1 MFKRSKWAIL
11 VVVALVALIIPAMSA
26 SGSKSDN
33 IELESDNT
41 VVLNSVVDG
50 VSVDK
55 VINRLNELNG
65 MTMTTKPILL
75 VIASPG
81 GSIIDGL
88 RLNDYAKGSRRPVH
102 TITLYGYSMGFQIM
116 QSLGT
121 RYVVPSS
128 NIMSHKA
135 RGGVQ
140 GEFGG
145 TLDGQLVN
153 RLNMWLKIIKTLDE
167 NTAAR
172 TKGKLTYDDYIKAYE
187 NEMWVYGDDIV
198 KKGLAD
204 KMVTVTCG
212 KTLAGSFDQKMNFM
226 GLEILV
232 TWSNCPMIQEPLAVS
247 VSVGTNKGKM
257 TYDAFKNQGGLIGV
271 ACYSGKDNLCL
282 INSGLTHE
290 MIESYKNQAKNRYY
304 NKNIIT
310 YTELGK

>member
-1 MFKRSKWAIL
+1 MFKKNNLLAL
-11 VVVALVALIIPAMSA
+11 VVILLSALIIPAMSVF
-26 SGSKSDN
+26 GGKSDN
-33 IELESDNT
+33 IELQNDDA
-41 VVLNSVVDG
+41 VILNSVVDG
-50 VSVDK
+50 ASVDK
-55 VINRLNELNG
+55 VINRLNELNA
-65 MTMTTKPILL
+65 MTTSKPINL

-88 RLNDYAKGSRRPVH
+88 RLNDYAKGSRRPIN

-153 RLNMWLKIIKTLDE
+153 RLNMWLKIIKVLDE

-172 TKGKLTYDDYIKAYE
+172 TKGKMPYEDYIKAYE
-187 NEMWVYGDDIV
+187 NEMWVYGDDII
-198 KKGLAD
+198 KKGFAD
-204 KMVTVTCG
+204 KMITVTCG
-212 KTLAGSFDQKMNFM
+212 KTLSGSFDQKVNFM
-226 GLEILV
+226 GLEIVV
-232 TWSNCPMIQEPLAVS
+232 TWSNCPMIQEPLS
-247 VSVGTNKGKM
+247 VGANVGTNKGTM
-257 TYDAFKNQGGLIGV
+257 SYEDFKNQGGLIGG
-271 ACYSGKDNLCL
+271 ACYSSPTNLCL
-282 INSGLTHE
+282 INSALTYE
-290 MIESYKNQAKNRYY
+290 MIEAYKNQGKNRYY
-304 NKNIIT
+304 NKNVIT